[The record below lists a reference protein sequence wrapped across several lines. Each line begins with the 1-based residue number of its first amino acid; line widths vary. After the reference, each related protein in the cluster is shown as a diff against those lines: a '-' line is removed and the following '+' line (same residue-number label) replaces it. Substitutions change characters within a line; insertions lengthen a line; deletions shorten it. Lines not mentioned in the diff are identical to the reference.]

1 MTERNEIDGEQAG
14 GGATD
19 DVRTNYA
26 ADRTVLAN
34 ERTFAAWIRT
44 GLTALA
50 AGVAIEK
57 LLVDLMAAWSI
68 QLIALLLI
76 VVSIV
81 AFVIAAWRYT
91 HLGLKL
97 VHLDVKTVPPLLI
110 MAISLLLVLCSLFA
124 LVDLWLTVL
133 G

>member
-1 MTERNEIDGEQAG
+1 MTEHDERNG
-14 GGATD
+14 GPDPGDA
-19 DVRTNYA
+19 RTSYA

-34 ERTFAAWIRT
+34 ERTYAAWIRT
-44 GLTALA
+44 GLAALA

-57 LLVDLMAAWSI
+57 LLVDVMAAWSV

-76 VVSIV
+76 VVSVI

-91 HLGLKL
+91 HLDLKFGR
-97 VHLDVKTVPPLLI
+97 LDVKRVPAAVTT
-110 MAISLLLVLCSLFA
+110 AISLLLVLCA
-124 LVDLWLTVL
+124 LLALADLWLAAW